1 MPADTREAYA
11 GILLFARGVTM
22 PPRPTLDA
30 TDLVTPTVFARRTSL
45 CASTVRTWI
54 QRSEQM
60 IGRKVEPLGFL
71 GRWPA
76 FDWNDLAALERAS
89 HQRQQKAAA

>member
-1 MPADTREAYA
+1 
-11 GILLFARGVTM
+11 M

-30 TDLVTPTVFARRTSL
+30 TDLVTPSQFAKRTGL

-60 IGRKVEPLGFL
+60 IGRKVEPLGSL
-71 GRWPA
+71 GANRPA